1 MNDPQP
7 CLMRLLF
14 REPPAIAGPER
25 MVIDVNTGEF
35 AAGQR

>member
-1 MNDPQP
+1 M
-7 CLMRLLF
+7 LMDWSWIMRY
-14 REPPAIAGPER
+14 EPAIAGPER